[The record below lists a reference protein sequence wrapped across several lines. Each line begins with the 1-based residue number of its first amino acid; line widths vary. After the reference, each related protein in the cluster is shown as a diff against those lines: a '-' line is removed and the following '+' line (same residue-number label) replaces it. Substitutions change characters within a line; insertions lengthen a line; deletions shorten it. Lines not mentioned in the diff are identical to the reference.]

1 MTWFTMIQ
9 LQRILLVALLLLPVF
24 RSGQAAADD
33 DSTRDRRHRQL
44 LEKRQSILDSLQR
57 DLDSVRMWCT
67 EHELPAAEEVISEL
81 TQQIRSPGVDSSPPK
96 YVALPVSKSLPI
108 EDQQWQLQLRHHR
121 EERAKELYTLAR
133 SALRAGFPS
142 LAFMMI
148 GDVIRIDPD
157 HPFARS
163 ILGTELL
170 TDPTRK
176 DDAEY
181 AGEWVSLFEKKLR
194 SGSRPQ
200 VYHPKYGWIPA
211 GNVARYD
218 EGLRPWKSDWVSA
231 EKEGELRR
239 DFRNAWAIQS
249 ERFLVKTNVSLEV
262 GVQISQRL
270 ETFNDWLQQNFAAF
284 FDTPQTLQDRFEA
297 ASSRSSGRK
306 SNQMEVHYYATR
318 DEYQERVQGKVPPN
332 LETNGLYWEDDR
344 TSYFFDN
351 PDKIGFSTLYHEATH
366 QILDLATKEARNTAA
381 KARGLKLR
389 QQPAPRWKLGEKSNF
404 WILEGIACYFESFDI
419 ENGHVSVGRPDYV
432 RFGIARQ
439 RIVDPKFFYYL
450 PAQQFSALGQEEF
463 QHHPQITQLYTQGA
477 GFAHFLMHYEDGL
490 YRDDL
495 ITLLSEIYRP
505 DPGKILEEPSLP
517 RIAGVSFELLDR
529 QYHTHMQNLIELT
542 TP

>member
-1 MTWFTMIQ
+1 MIW
-9 LQRILLVALLLLPVF
+9 LMRLRHPEFVLIALLLLSVF
-24 RSGQAAADD
+24 SQGQAAGDD
-33 DSTRDRRHRQL
+33 QSTRDRRYRQL
-44 LEKRQSILDSLQR
+44 LEKRQSILDSLER
-57 DLDSVRMWCT
+57 DLDSVRSWCI
-67 EHELPAAEEVISEL
+67 EHELPEAVDDVSRL
-81 TQQIRSPGVDSSPPK
+81 TQQILSPDVDSSRPK
-96 YVALPVSKSLPI
+96 YVSPPVSKSLPI
-108 EDQQWQLQLRHHR
+108 EEQQWQLQLRHHR

-133 SALRAGFPS
+133 STLRAGFPS

-157 HPFARS
+157 HRFARS
-163 ILGTELL
+163 ILGTELFA
-170 TDPTRK
+170 DPLRK
-176 DDAEY
+176 DDPAY
-181 AGEWVSLFEKKLR
+181 AGEWVSLFEKKMR
-194 SGSRPQ
+194 SGSRPHI
-200 VYHPKYGWIPA
+200 YHATYGWIPA

-218 EGLRPWKSDWVSA
+218 QGLRPWKSDWVSA

-239 DFRNAWAIQS
+239 NFRNAWEIQS
-249 ERFLVKTNVSLEV
+249 EHFLVKTNVSLEV

-270 ETFNDWLQQNFAAF
+270 EIFNDWLQQNFAAF

-306 SNQMEVHYYATR
+306 PKQMEVHYYATR
-318 DEYQERVQGKVPPN
+318 DEYQERVHGKVPPN

-351 PDKIGFSTLYHEATH
+351 PDKIGYSTLYHEATH
-366 QILDLATKEARNTAA
+366 QILDLATREARNTAA

-389 QQPAPRWKLGEKSNF
+389 QRPAPRWKLGEKSNF

-419 ENGHVSVGRPDYV
+419 EDGHVSVGRPDYV
-432 RFGIARQ
+432 RFDIARQ
-439 RIVDPKFFYYL
+439 RIVDPKFYYYL

-505 DPGKILEEPSLP
+505 ALDKVLEEPSLP
-517 RIAGVSFELLDR
+517 EIAGVSFELLDR

>member
-1 MTWFTMIQ
+1 MTWLTMF
-9 LQRILLVALLLLPVF
+9 QRLRFLLIALILMPVF
-24 RSGQAAADD
+24 SPGQAAADD
-33 DSTRDRRHRQL
+33 ESTRDRRHRQL

-57 DLDSVRMWCT
+57 DLDSVRSWCT
-67 EHELPAAEEVISEL
+67 ERELPDAVEKVSAL
-81 TQQIRSPGVDSSPPK
+81 AQQILSPDVDSSLPK
-96 YVALPVSKSLPI
+96 YVAPPVSKSLPI
-108 EDQQWQLQLRHHR
+108 EEQQWQLQLRHHR

-133 SALRAGFPS
+133 STLRAGFPS

-157 HPFARS
+157 HQFARS
-163 ILGTELL
+163 ILGTEMF

-176 DDAEY
+176 DDAAY
-181 AGEWVSLFEKKLR
+181 AGEWVSLFEKKMR

-200 VYHPKYGWIPA
+200 VYHAKYGWIPA
-211 GNVARYD
+211 ANVARYD

-239 DFRNAWAIQS
+239 DFRNAWEVRS
-249 ERFLVKTNVSLEV
+249 EHFLVKTNVSLEV
-262 GVQISQRL
+262 GVQLSQRL
-270 ETFNDWLQQNFAAF
+270 EIFNDWLQQNFAAF

-297 ASSRSSGRK
+297 ASSRSSARK
-306 SNQMEVHYYATR
+306 SNPMEVHYYATR
-318 DEYQERVQGKVPPN
+318 DEYQERIQGKVRPN

-344 TSYFFDN
+344 TSYFFAN

-366 QILDLATKEARNTAA
+366 QILDLATREARNTAA

-389 QQPAPRWKLGEKSNF
+389 QRPAPRWQLGEKSNF
-404 WILEGIACYFESFDI
+404 WILEGIACYFESFDV
-419 ENGHVSVGRPDYV
+419 ENGHLSIGRPDSE
-432 RFGIARQ
+432 RFDIARQ
-439 RIVDPKFFYYL
+439 RIVEPMFYYYL
-450 PAQQFSALGQEEF
+450 PLQQLSGMGQEEF
-463 QHHPQITQLYTQGA
+463 QHHPQIAQLYTQGA

-495 ITLLSEIYRP
+495 ITLLSQIYRP
-505 DPGKILEEPSLP
+505 DPGKVLEEPSLSD
-517 RIAGVSFELLDR
+517 ITGVSFELLDR